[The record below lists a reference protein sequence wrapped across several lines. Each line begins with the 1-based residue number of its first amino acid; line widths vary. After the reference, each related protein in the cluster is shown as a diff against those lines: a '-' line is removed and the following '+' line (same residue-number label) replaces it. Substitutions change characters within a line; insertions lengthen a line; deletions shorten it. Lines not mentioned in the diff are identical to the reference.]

1 MARRYVIVGNG
12 PAGFAAA
19 ETIRRHDATGDIRIV
34 GGEDVGF
41 YSRPGLAYLLT
52 GAIPERRLFS
62 RPASAYEDARI
73 RRTVGTAQTIDPRA
87 HRLELADGEVLRY
100 DRLLLAVGARAV
112 RPAIPGIDLEG
123 VVTLDNLDDTR
134 RILRLARR
142 AKRACVVGGG
152 ITAIELAEG
161 LTANG
166 VETHYLM
173 RGDRYWGSVLDP
185 HESAVVEE
193 RLAEDGIRIHR
204 GVELA
209 SVIGRKD
216 RVSAVQTQTGALYE
230 CDLLAVAIGTQPRLE
245 LAQHIGLAT
254 GRGIWTDA
262 TFQTSD
268 PDIFAA
274 GDAAEWLD
282 PVTGKRGLDAL
293 WSVAIEQGRVTGE
306 NLAGGTRQYNRP
318 APFNVTKI
326 GGVTTTLI
334 GAIGTGGRD
343 GDLVTMARGDS
354 DAWREQ
360 WDAFAVVSDRGANHL
375 RLVLGDD
382 RIMGAVVMGDQAL
395 SRPLQHLIRERVD
408 IRWVRD
414 RLLRGPAEVGQ
425 ALGALMERAVSRGA
439 A

>member
-19 ETIRRHDATGDIRIV
+19 ETIRRHDAGGDIDIV
-34 GGEDVGF
+34 GGENVGF

-52 GAIPERRLFS
+52 GAIPEKRLFS
-62 RPASAYEDARI
+62 RPDSAYERAGI
-73 RRTVGTAQTIDPRA
+73 RRTVGTVQAIEPRS
-87 HRLELADGEVLRY
+87 HRIELADGKVLRY

-112 RPAIPGIDLEG
+112 RPEIPGIDLQG
-123 VVTLDNLDDTR
+123 VVTLDNLEDAR
-134 RILRLARR
+134 HILRLARR
-142 AKRACVVGGG
+142 ATRACVVGGG

-161 LTANG
+161 LAAHG

-185 HESAVVEE
+185 HESALVEE
-193 RLAEDGIRIHR
+193 RLAEDGIQIHR

-209 SVIGRKD
+209 GIIGRNEW
-216 RVSAVQTQTGALYE
+216 VSAVKTRDGAVLA
-230 CDLLAVAIGTQPRLE
+230 CDLLAMAIGTQPRLE
-245 LAQHIGLAT
+245 LAQQMGLET

-274 GDAAEWLD
+274 GDAAEVLD
-282 PVTGKRGLDAL
+282 PATGKRGVESL
-293 WSVAIEQGRVTGE
+293 WSVALEQGRVAGAYLSGAGE
-306 NLAGGTRQYNRP
+306 PYRRA

-334 GAIGTGGRD
+334 GAIGAGGREV
-343 GDLVTMARGDS
+343 DLVTLARGDS
-354 DAWREQ
+354 YAWRERL
-360 WDAFAVVSDRGANHL
+360 DAFATVSDRGANHL

-414 RLLRGPAEVGQ
+414 RLFRGPAEVHQ
-425 ALGALMERAVSRGA
+425 ALKALMERMASLGA